1 MTTNEE
7 RFSRD
12 ELKETVDALISPL
25 LAQHEQLGLVVGL
38 QIGDCSEVYGYGA
51 LDETRLT
58 VPNERTLFEL
68 GSITKV
74 FTALL
79 LVTMVEEGLVSLD
92 EPLRSLLPECPDL
105 PQDITLLRLA
115 THSSGL
121 PGLPLHLFETPDCN
135 PDNPYGHFTPAQLY
149 AHLATARTV
158 RHGRRSGTYVP
169 WNLDAAVLGD
179 VLGRKLGLSYEQALV
194 QRICDPLGLP
204 DTRSMLTA
212 EQQERLAPPHTPTG
226 EPTLNWDLPT
236 LAGAAG
242 LRSTAQDLLILLTTN
257 LGSVSTPLQSALR
270 LCRQI
275 VVEHSLP
282 QGSLPFG
289 WHVSRPKEPGK
300 ALYWQNGATGG
311 YRAFA
316 GFRQESQSGVV
327 VLSNY
332 GPTAKIGIDRIG
344 ITLLD
349 RLSFGERQTGCD

>member
-38 QIGDCSEVYGYGA
+38 QIGDRSEVYGYGA

-58 VPNERTLFEL
+58 VPNERTLFEI

-74 FTALL
+74 FTTLL

-92 EPLRSLLPECPDL
+92 EPLSSLLPEYPDL

-115 THSSGL
+115 TSGGL
-121 PGLPLHLFETPDCN
+121 PGLPLNLFETPDFN
-135 PDNPYGHFTPAQLY
+135 PGNPYGHLTPAQLY
-149 AHLATARTV
+149 AYLATSRSDTGGAQ
-158 RHGRRSGTYVP
+158 SGTYVP
-169 WNLDAAVLGD
+169 LNLGAAVLGD
-179 VLGRKLGLSYEQALV
+179 VLGRKLGLSYEQAVV

-204 DTRSMLTA
+204 DTRSKLTA
-212 EQQERLAPPHTPTG
+212 EQQERLATPHTPTG
-226 EPTLNWDLPT
+226 EPTLNWDLPM
-236 LAGAAG
+236 LPGAAG
-242 LRSTAQDLLILLTTN
+242 LRSTAQDLLIL
-257 LGSVSTPLQSALR
+257 
-270 LCRQI
+270 I
-275 VVEHSLP
+275 EHSLRNR
-282 QGSLPFG
+282 PFG
-289 WHVSRPKEPGK
+289 WRVSWPKEPGK

-311 YRAFA
+311 YRACA
-316 GFRQESQSGVV
+316 GFRQASQSGVV

-332 GPTAKIGIDRIG
+332 GPSAKIGIDRIG

-349 RLSFGERQTGCD
+349 RLSFG

>member
-38 QIGDCSEVYGYGA
+38 QIGDRSVVYGYGA

-58 VPNERTLFEL
+58 VPNERTLFEI

-74 FTALL
+74 FTRLL

-115 THSSGL
+115 TSGGL
-121 PGLPLHLFETPDCN
+121 PGLPLDLFETPDFN
-135 PDNPYGHFTPAQLY
+135 PRNPYGHFTPAQLY
-149 AHLATARTV
+149 TYLATS
-158 RHGRRSGTYVP
+158 RSDTGGAQSETYVP
-169 WNLDAAVLGD
+169 LNLGAAVLGD
-179 VLGRKLGLSYEQALV
+179 VLGRKLGLSYEQAVV

-204 DTRSMLTA
+204 DTRSKLTA
-212 EQQERLAPPHTPTG
+212 EQQERLATPHTPTG

-236 LAGAAG
+236 LPGAAG

-282 QGSLPFG
+282 QGNLPFG
-289 WHVSRPKEPGK
+289 WYVSRSKEPGK
-300 ALYWQNGATGG
+300 ALYWQNGGTGG

-349 RLSFGERQTGCD
+349 RLSSG